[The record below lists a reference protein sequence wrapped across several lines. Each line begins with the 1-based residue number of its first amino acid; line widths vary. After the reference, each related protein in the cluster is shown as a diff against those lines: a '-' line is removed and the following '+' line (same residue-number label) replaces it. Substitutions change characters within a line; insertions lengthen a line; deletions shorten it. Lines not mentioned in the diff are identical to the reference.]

1 MRFDDDPASLSP
13 DERRTAIARILA
25 AGVLRLLDR
34 PAQAATLAGQ
44 PAPAATL
51 AGQPAPENLDEVT
64 RDCLELPGETVLSV
78 QDG

>member
-1 MRFDDDPASLSP
+1 MRPELDPSVLTHH
-13 DERRTAIARILA
+13 DRLREVARLLA
-25 AGVLRLLDR
+25 AGVLRLLER

-44 PAPAATL
+44 PAS
-51 AGQPAPENLDEVT
+51 ENLDEVT

>member
-1 MRFDDDPASLSP
+1 MPQYDDSLPLSP
-13 DERRTAIARILA
+13 EERLRAVARLLA

-34 PAQAATLAGQ
+34 PAQSAA
-44 PAPAATL
+44 L

>member
-1 MRFDDDPASLSP
+1 MRPKLDPSLLTPQDRLREVS
-13 DERRTAIARILA
+13 RLLA

-34 PAQAATLAGQ
+34 PAQ
-44 PAPAATL
+44 AATL

>member
-1 MRFDDDPASLSP
+1 
-13 DERRTAIARILA
+13 
-25 AGVLRLLDR
+25 VLRLLDR
-34 PAQAATLAGQ
+34 PAQ
-44 PAPAATL
+44 AATL

>member
-1 MRFDDDPASLSP
+1 MRPELDPSLLTP
-13 DERRTAIARILA
+13 QDRLREVARLLA

-34 PAQAATLAGQ
+34 PAR
-44 PAPAATL
+44 AATL
-51 AGQPAPENLDEVT
+51 AGQPAPENLAEET

>member
-1 MRFDDDPASLSP
+1 MRPELDPSLLTPQYRLREVS
-13 DERRTAIARILA
+13 RLLA

-34 PAQAATLAGQ
+34 PAQ
-44 PAPAATL
+44 AATL

>member
-44 PAPAATL
+44 PAP
-51 AGQPAPENLDEVT
+51 ENLDEVT

>member
-1 MRFDDDPASLSP
+1 MRPELDPSVLTP
-13 DERRTAIARILA
+13 HDRLREVARLLA

-34 PAQAATLAGQ
+34 PAQTATLAEH
-44 PAPAATL
+44 
-51 AGQPAPENLDEVT
+51 PAPENLDELP

>member
-1 MRFDDDPASLSP
+1 V
-13 DERRTAIARILA
+13 ARLLA

-34 PAQAATLAGQ
+34 PAQSATFAE
-44 PAPAATL
+44 
-51 AGQPAPENLDEVT
+51 QPAPENLDEET

>member
-1 MRFDDDPASLSP
+1 MRPELDPSDLTPHDRLS
-13 DERRTAIARILA
+13 EVARLLA

-34 PAQAATLAGQ
+34 PAQAATLAE
-44 PAPAATL
+44 
-51 AGQPAPENLDEVT
+51 QPAPENLDEVT